1 MATPNPDIYGAPNT
15 WHDCY
20 FGGGSTQPWAALL
33 HAEKAKVPTWDTAHT
48 SDPPTFE
55 NSQLRYAVDD
65 NKLTPTEPIDN
76 TICAVG
82 QGISSPFRQFTL
94 FRCDGTTEH
103 PNGEILQVGHA
114 YTKNSY
120 DDIATPI
127 NTFWFESNSFTSAG
141 TYGNGAFS
149 RGRLQIRDGATITQ
163 GIDQRIWSPSGV
175 NSHGTN
181 RQNGNFYI
189 APFVSY
195 GSRSYVLQILVW
207 VTNADYDP
215 DFTPGSGTPSGEW
228 KTLEDWKNNYS
239 AKAITAC
246 LLAPRSIST
255 YNSST
260 GAIGY
265 YRINYESSQYRK
277 VSSGILDTIKF
288 EFDDGSLLPDITDY
302 GLFSASSNSNVG
314 VALFNE
320 MSLYKWSDTLQNIG
334 IVNSYIASYIRSNGT
349 FMTPYIPYSNDIYEW
364 IMESCACFGMAF
376 TPAKN
381 KNTDASNC
389 VFNQS
394 FTDPD
399 LCLPIITDSGIANGE
414 YTRGSDNLNNDF
426 IDLSSQWDKNYQPSE
441 PIDPNTYSDTT
452 NWNTV
457 NFQSAFCKR
466 YELTAAQVGQLAAEL
481 WAAQATKPAD
491 IDYQNFAIDEYLTNN
506 PIDTIVSLKYFP
518 CVVETAANPAVVHLG
533 KYQTNIAANA
543 ISHTIKVIDFEPIE
557 VFPHFDDFR
566 DYEPYTTLQMYIPF
580 CGTVSI
586 PTAEAMGKWVSVKL
600 CIDINTGACAGYV
613 IVSNSGSGGIC
624 VATATGTAS
633 IDIPVSGLQS
643 ANLSQAIFNATANWT
658 QTQISNAKVTTGL
671 LHHVGELSDNAR
683 LMSKGLAGN
692 LGIGDIAS
700 GITGTGG
707 TGGLLNIGR
716 TLSRLD
722 PVQGMYNGMSMEIES
737 SKSDYEL
744 SHIMLPMRLIGSTS
758 PALSSVIES
767 SCRLIIYRPI
777 TDEGALSHYAD
788 TVGFATVSSGV
799 VSEYSGYTEGTIDVS
814 GINASAS
821 EKSEIQRLFAS
832 GVYL

>member
-1 MATPNPDIYGAPNT
+1 MANPKSEIWGAVNSWVYSELANGIEGAGARFAGYAKPMTAN
-15 WHDCY
+15 
-20 FGGGSTQPWAALL
+20 FGDGSTQGYRGSLLRAINVTHKMTLNDKLDRSICPCGQSPDVSPWGKIAI
-33 HAEKAKVPTWDTAHT
+33 
-48 SDPPTFE
+48 FNE
-55 NSQLRYAVDD
+55 NSDLSTTPSRIITNTNNINWFLCDRNNVGNNARYFSKVYNNGSNGGLAFQQFAPLA
-65 NKLTPTEPIDN
+65 NSPASSANTCMRLTPYVYYGLRSFVA
-76 TICAVG
+76 TIQVHLL
-82 QGISSPFRQFTL
+82 PKN
-94 FRCDGTTEH
+94 GT
-103 PNGEILQVGHA
+103 
-114 YTKNSY
+114 Y
-120 DDIATPI
+120 DDII
-127 NTFWFESNSFTSAG
+127 SNSIWTNLDNWVNYKDTHDLIGLRLFFRNCTALNASTLVLTYNTDTTQYGGQYSNQIAVIQDLTVNNNGSDVETEFLSLNMESGVSYRSGYIFDICSVQNYPSTDNRRTNGVLPCWEYFDGQQIKRWKSSDNYDGVFWYTIPYSQANYDKIMKIAALFGCFFTPTTKYTFNYDMLDNDLYLPILDEHGVAHG
-141 TYGNGAFS
+141 QYTRGADNANNPLYTVNS
-149 RGRLQIRDGATITQ
+149 IRDI
-163 GIDQRIWSPSGV
+163 
-175 NSHGTN
+175 
-181 RQNGNFYI
+181 
-189 APFVSY
+189 
-195 GSRSYVLQILVW
+195 
-207 VTNADYDP
+207 DYDP
-215 DFTPGSGTPSGEW
+215 D
-228 KTLEDWKNNYS
+228 
-239 AKAITAC
+239 
-246 LLAPRSIST
+246 
-255 YNSST
+255 
-260 GAIGY
+260 
-265 YRINYESSQYRK
+265 
-277 VSSGILDTIKF
+277 
-288 EFDDGSLLPDITDY
+288 
-302 GLFSASSNSNVG
+302 
-314 VALFNE
+314 
-320 MSLYKWSDTLQNIG
+320 
-334 IVNSYIASYIRSNGT
+334 
-349 FMTPYIPYSNDIYEW
+349 IPP
-364 IMESCACFGMAF
+364 
-376 TPAKN
+376 T
-381 KNTDASNC
+381 
-389 VFNQS
+389 
-394 FTDPD
+394 
-399 LCLPIITDSGIANGE
+399 
-414 YTRGSDNLNNDF
+414 
-426 IDLSSQWDKNYQPSE
+426 
-441 PIDPNTYSDTT
+441 PIDPNTYSNTT

-543 ISHTIKVIDFEPIE
+543 ISHTVKVIDFDPIDVWE
-557 VFPHFDDFR
+557 HFGDYR

-643 ANLSQAIFNATANWT
+643 ANLSQAIFNAAANWT

-700 GITGTGG
+700 SLIGTGG
-707 TGGLLNIGR
+707 TGGVFSIGR
-716 TLSRLD
+716 TLSKFD

-788 TVGFATVSSGV
+788 TIGFATVSSGV